1 MEKEVSEV
9 DSTPLEVRGLAL
21 KPCLL
26 WNGFPAIHGNHGDH
40 GDICLTLSGSNLAH
54 IIPLSPGNDDKG

>member
-9 DSTPLEVRGLAL
+9 DSTPLEVRGLAW

-40 GDICLTLSGSNLAH
+40 GAICLALSGSNLAH
-54 IIPLSPGNDDKG
+54 VIPLSPGNDDNG